1 MSNTKH
7 NIDELFKNG
16 LENYAEKPARSLWR
30 RLSWHM
36 LRKEIA
42 QFNFTNL
49 PVSWTAVPAAAII
62 ATVAIFN
69 LNITETEL
77 PDRSATPPPTVVDSQ
92 PGVETTEQPP
102 DAIRGFEAEAEHHLD
117 QSKPEEPI
125 TITEDEAMASDVL
138 ASRQKQ
144 EDVVAAITPAP
155 TLPESIISPTS
166 TETDESVY
174 APEKAPAEHMAVETA
189 AETQAGIS
197 QLERMNMQT
206 PGAIET
212 DLNGLTAES
221 LIKTTGEDEFDIS
234 TITRYGEADSD
245 AHSIGRIQKM
255 HSLNYSLGYL
265 FRGRYKPPKRD
276 FQTQEM
282 YNSRRNQ
289 NRFALALYV
298 APEITEYTRMA
309 SSSREKSFATGIALK
324 YITGQYIIQAG
335 AEVSHFYDLGD
346 YMVRMETWDS
356 IGYYH
361 HVNGFIVDPENPGNI
376 IFDTEE
382 VPVWDSVKH
391 HSHQQTRNTY
401 TYLQFPLM
409 IGYKA
414 FEHGN
419 FSAYIKTGPNFS
431 LLLNRSEPYL
441 DFNQPGATIN
451 AIDNYSLPRLTT
463 NVQLLVGLALH
474 LQATEK
480 LGILAEP
487 VYRYYLNTVYSMNG
501 DGEKLKNPYSFGVRA
516 GIFYTF

>member
-7 NIDELFKNG
+7 NIDELFKSG

-30 RLSWHM
+30 RISWHM

-42 QFNFTNL
+42 HFNLTNV
-49 PVSWTAVPAAAII
+49 PISWTAVPAAVAII

-69 LNITETEL
+69 LNISEAEL
-77 PDRSATPPPTVVDSQ
+77 PERSATPPATVVDSQ
-92 PGVETTEQPP
+92 PAAVTSEPLP
-102 DAIRGFEAEAEHHLD
+102 DAIPGFGMDAEQRLD
-117 QSKPEEPI
+117 QTK
-125 TITEDEAMASDVL
+125 TEQEIAIIDDQLIAADVQI
-138 ASRQKQ
+138 SRQKQ
-144 EDVVAAITPAP
+144 EDIVAATPSP
-155 TLPESIISPTS
+155 TLPENNILPPS
-166 TETDESVY
+166 TKDDVSVSVRD
-174 APEKAPAEHMAVETA
+174 KAPAEQFAPETA
-189 AETQAGIS
+189 TQTQAELS
-197 QLERMNMQT
+197 QLERMNLQT
-206 PGAIET
+206 LDAIGN

-221 LIKTTGEDEFDIS
+221 LIKTAGDEEIDIS
-234 TITRYGEADSD
+234 MITRYGD
-245 AHSIGRIQKM
+245 AESNEHSIGRIQRM
-255 HSLNYSLGYL
+255 HSLNYSLGHL

-289 NRFALALYV
+289 NRFSLAVYV
-298 APEITEYTRMA
+298 APEMTEYTRMA
-309 SSSREKSFATGIALK
+309 SSSREKSFATGIALN
-324 YITGQYIIQAG
+324 YNTQQYIIQAG
-335 AEVSHFYDLGD
+335 VEVSHFYDLGD

-361 HVNGFIVDPENPGNI
+361 HVNGFIIDPENPGNI
-376 IFDTEE
+376 IFDTDE
-382 VPVWDSVKH
+382 VAVWDSVKH

-409 IGYKA
+409 VGYKA
-414 FEHGN
+414 MEHGI
-419 FSAYIKTGPNFS
+419 FSAYIKTGPSFS

-463 NVQLLVGLALH
+463 NVQLLLGLALH

-480 LGILAEP
+480 LGIMAEP
-487 VYRYYLNTVYSMNG
+487 VYRYYLNTVYSVNG
-501 DGEKLKNPYSFGVRA
+501 DGEKLKNPYSIGVRA